1 MQRVFRLVAV
11 ILLMALGTTACA
23 LEPSDLEETEERY
36 LEQLEG
42 VLRPLRE
49 TTATFL
55 RLFQDTD
62 SRSRFTED
70 LKRVPA
76 SARMVSVFRELDGME
91 PPPRFASDHR
101 RLMRTIA
108 EMVPPTRT
116 AQELARE
123 DEFVRSSA
131 GHARVTVLYQRSL
144 IEYGNRFCI
153 VAATSA
159 PERDLCEP
167 AGILPGAGYGERLNR
182 LLARASAEFTPRGF
196 SFVAQTVTSEEV
208 AGYLKSVG
216 RTLVDGVRTARDEVR
231 QLVPPDEFAADQRVL
246 EEYFTD
252 FTEISEQIA
261 DAASDNPDRLRRLFP
276 ESRTVVSRAR
286 SRLSEDIRPAVAVW
300 FFPSA
305 EEES

>member
-1 MQRVFRLVAV
+1 MQRAFRLVAG
-11 ILLMALGTTACA
+11 ILLVIVASTACA
-23 LEPSDLEETEERY
+23 LEPSDLGETEERY
-36 LEQLEG
+36 LERLEG

-49 TTATFL
+49 TTATFR

-62 SRSRFTED
+62 SRTRFTED

-76 SARMVSVFRELDGME
+76 SARMVSVFRDLDEME
-91 PPPRFASDHR
+91 PPPRFSSDQR
-101 RLMRTIA
+101 RLMRTLA

-116 AQELARE
+116 AQQLARD
-123 DEFVRSSA
+123 DEFVRASA
-131 GHARVTVLYQRSL
+131 AHARVTVLYQKSL
-144 IEYGNRFCI
+144 LEYTSRFCI

-159 PERDLCEP
+159 AERDLCDP
-167 AGILPGAGYGERLNR
+167 AGILPGAGYGERLHGV
-182 LLARASAEFTPRGF
+182 LARASAEFTPRGF
-196 SFVAQTVTSEEV
+196 FF
-208 AGYLKSVG
+208 VG
-216 RTLVDGVRTARDEVR
+216 RTYTNSEVAEYLTSVGPTLVDEVERARDEIR
-231 QLVPPDEFAADQRVL
+231 RLVPPDEFAADQRVL

-252 FTEISEQIA
+252 ISRISANIA
-261 DAASDNPDRLRRLFP
+261 KAAVDDPDRLLRLFP